1 MIHVLDQMAES
12 WGANLWRASWQGAIA
27 VAVAWA
33 IARWCTFLS
42 PRVVCWVW
50 RLACLKLLVAL
61 FWGQPVD
68 LAFLPAEVKAI
79 PAPKATPHVIPKLE
93 PDVVGLDPDNI
104 PQPQFEP
111 EPPRVSVA
119 ASSILLPLWLIGVAY
134 CISRT
139 ARQWHSIRQLL
150 RSQESCVTDRLLR
163 MCQEEGRR
171 LGVLRFPR
179 LHLSSQVE
187 SPLLVGVWRPSII
200 LPDQRNQTFDEA
212 ELRLML
218 AHELTHLRRHDL
230 AWNWLPTVATWLFFF
245 NPLVWLM
252 VRRWSEAQEAACDE
266 VLIQQRVAQPADY
279 GRLLLKLSA
288 LSSLDARPGLTA
300 AGVLGAYRNL
310 ERRILTMARVKPFSA
325 RRLAIAACLLSLTGI
340 IALIPWRLVAY
351 EVKSEQQLA
360 AGAGS
365 EQEAPSTV
373 TGTTFAVD
381 PAGKGAQKAEADPA
395 AQRALKRLKELG
407 ATPAGLKQIGIQGG
421 WKGKDADL
429 SLVNDLPDLN
439 WLYLDLEQHVGVEGF
454 AKVQPKRPIRNM
466 ILDAVSDEILAKLDR
481 LPRCSMLHL
490 PRYKLSDDGF
500 RRLGQ
505 LAQGIERLEL
515 VGPYFPSNW
524 ISDKGLQHI
533 GQILSLKGLQI
544 HKGDVTDEGLAHL
557 VGLNKFEDLNLSAC
571 HNVRGSGFAHLA
583 AIKSLRQLSAFDM
596 QIDADGLNAL
606 AKITQLASL
615 RLQPIKKLSTED
627 VGRLR
632 TALPGVMVSISPYE
646 MGITGVFVVDGDVD
660 DKRAPAQDDKA
671 RTINSDVLVNEA
683 AMWTAKKEYDR
694 AKAHYEEALRV
705 GPASGKLSNTVSCNL
720 AWLLATCPDDKV
732 RDGRRAVELAT
743 RACEG
748 FGWKGQGA
756 SEAIDTL
763 AAAHAEAGD
772 FDAATK
778 WQMEAIKLAAGNAKF
793 QKAAEERLAL
803 YRQKKPYR
811 ETVADVEPSQD
822 KKAGI
827 DPGIKTRV
835 DKSKTV
841 QYVETRTNRV
851 PGGRK
856 VQGVIRK
863 VQVLGS
869 HQMREEL
876 THTPGDQP
884 ERSDSD
890 QYVQITDAKTGI
902 LLTLDPAMKTYQY
915 VKGILGINAD
925 GAVVESKPEPQPQ
938 VDFYGRIRQVP
949 FETAAKLTDKF
960 IDGKVAAGFEVVE
973 KIERAQGTDTWTRRY
988 WIDPETKLPVRI
1000 EVSYRST
1007 LPNSAESDWVRS
1019 DIVFDQQLDET
1030 LFSTDPPNGYRDGG
1044 AKKTDAE

>member
-1 MIHVLDQMAES
+1 
-12 WGANLWRASWQGAIA
+12 
-27 VAVAWA
+27 
-33 IARWCTFLS
+33 
-42 PRVVCWVW
+42 
-50 RLACLKLLVAL
+50 
-61 FWGQPVD
+61 
-68 LAFLPAEVKAI
+68 
-79 PAPKATPHVIPKLE
+79 
-93 PDVVGLDPDNI
+93 
-104 PQPQFEP
+104 
-111 EPPRVSVA
+111 
-119 ASSILLPLWLIGVAY
+119 
-134 CISRT
+134 
-139 ARQWHSIRQLL
+139 
-150 RSQESCVTDRLLR
+150 
-163 MCQEEGRR
+163 
-171 LGVLRFPR
+171 
-179 LHLSSQVE
+179 
-187 SPLLVGVWRPSII
+187 
-200 LPDQRNQTFDEA
+200 
-212 ELRLML
+212 
-218 AHELTHLRRHDL
+218 
-230 AWNWLPTVATWLFFF
+230 
-245 NPLVWLM
+245 
-252 VRRWSEAQEAACDE
+252 
-266 VLIQQRVAQPADY
+266 
-279 GRLLLKLSA
+279 
-288 LSSLDARPGLTA
+288 
-300 AGVLGAYRNL
+300 
-310 ERRILTMARVKPFSA
+310 MARS
-325 RRLAIAACLLSLTGI
+325 
-340 IALIPWRLVAY
+340 
-351 EVKSEQQLA
+351 
-360 AGAGS
+360 
-365 EQEAPSTV
+365 
-373 TGTTFAVD
+373 
-381 PAGKGAQKAEADPA
+381 
-395 AQRALKRLKELG
+395 
-407 ATPAGLKQIGIQGG
+407 
-421 WKGKDADL
+421 
-429 SLVNDLPDLN
+429 
-439 WLYLDLEQHVGVEGF
+439 
-454 AKVQPKRPIRNM
+454 
-466 ILDAVSDEILAKLDR
+466 
-481 LPRCSMLHL
+481 
-490 PRYKLSDDGF
+490 
-500 RRLGQ
+500 
-505 LAQGIERLEL
+505 
-515 VGPYFPSNW
+515 
-524 ISDKGLQHI
+524 
-533 GQILSLKGLQI
+533 LSLKGLQI

-660 DKRAPAQDDKA
+660 DKRARPEDDKA

-748 FGWKGQGA
+748 FGWKGRGA

-973 KIERAQGTDTWTRRY
+973 KIERPKAPTPGREGTGSTRKQNCQY
-988 WIDPETKLPVRI
+988 GSKCHIAALCPTVPSLTGCEVILSSTSSLTKHSSAPTRQTGTGTAVLKRRT
-1000 EVSYRST
+1000 RSS
-1007 LPNSAESDWVRS
+1007 L
-1019 DIVFDQQLDET
+1019 Q
-1030 LFSTDPPNGYRDGG
+1030 PPNVSPHHNNQYGHIKPFPNGSNYGSLTRH
-1044 AKKTDAE
+1044 E